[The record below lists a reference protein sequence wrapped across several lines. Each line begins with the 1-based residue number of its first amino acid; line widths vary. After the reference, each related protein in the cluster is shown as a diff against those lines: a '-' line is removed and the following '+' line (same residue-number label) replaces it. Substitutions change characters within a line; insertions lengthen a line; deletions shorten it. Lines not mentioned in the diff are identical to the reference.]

1 MGWILLYRSIR
12 DSWIWEDK
20 PFSFGQAW
28 VDLILDANHEDKK
41 VFIGGRLVL
50 IKRGQKWTSL
60 RTLSAR
66 WGWRQEKVLK
76 FLRALEQDGMIVR
89 KVTRSGALLTI
100 VNYGKFQDM
109 RSANRST
116 SGARPEHWAE
126 HKRSETKNDKRMIKQ
141 GKKES
146 VSLSGENQES
156 EESESSAWFDALED
170 ENDSAEH

>member
-1 MGWILLYRSIR
+1 
-12 DSWIWEDK
+12 
-20 PFSFGQAW
+20 
-28 VDLILDANHEDKK
+28 
-41 VFIGGRLVL
+41 
-50 IKRGQKWTSL
+50 
-60 RTLSAR
+60 
-66 WGWRQEKVLK
+66 
-76 FLRALEQDGMIVR
+76 MIVR